1 MSDAP
6 CVNCMHTQAW
16 AKDHCKDGDVAALC
30 LLPEASTWV
39 LDELT
44 RVGKADKLKGFE
56 IVKAVLLEPSM
67 WMPGVELTPTF
78 KLKRSDLLKK
88 YQTRIDAAYRAIKKA

>member
-1 MSDAP
+1 ML
-6 CVNCMHTQAW
+6 
-16 AKDHCKDGDVAALC
+16 G
-30 LLPEASTWV
+30 
-39 LDELT
+39 ELA

-78 KLKRSDLLKK
+78 KLKRADLQKK
-88 YQTRIDAAYRAIKKA
+88 YQARIDDAYRAIKKA